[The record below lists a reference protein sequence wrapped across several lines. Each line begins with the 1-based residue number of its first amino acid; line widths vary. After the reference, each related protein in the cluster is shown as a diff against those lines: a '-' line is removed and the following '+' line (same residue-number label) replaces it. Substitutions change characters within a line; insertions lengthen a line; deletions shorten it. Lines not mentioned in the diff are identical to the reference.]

1 MIIPRSYQQ
10 EGIDKTINFLEGS
23 EQGNPLLVYPTGAGK
38 SVVIAKIA
46 EYIANK
52 GKRLL
57 VFQPQK
63 EILQQNYDK
72 YVAYGYQASVYSA
85 SMNSKNFGDVTFA
98 TIGSVASKPELFK
111 GYDYILVDEAHTVDP
126 YNGRYKT
133 FFDHLNKKVIGLT
146 ATPYRL
152 YSNSFGACL
161 RFTTR
166 TNPRVFDTVLHYVQ
180 NDYLFK
186 EGYLAKLEYEV
197 DNQYDISRLQ
207 VNSTGSDFTDESVRQ
222 YQNHIDFDHKLFK
235 KVKELME
242 RGRKPLVFTRFI
254 ADSELLIKN
263 LGEGVILTGA
273 TPHKQRQKIV
283 EDYRIG
289 KIPVLANVGVADTG
303 CDFPLCDSVV
313 IASAT
318 RSLARYTQKVGR
330 GVRIHPDKKDCV
342 VVDLCGNYNTFGR
355 VEDLNIHRDKNG
367 RFGVFGIVNG
377 KHKQLTNVNF

>member
-133 FFDHLNKKVIGLT
+133 F
-146 ATPYRL
+146 
-152 YSNSFGACL
+152 S
-161 RFTTR
+161 TTWIKR
-166 TNPRVFDTVLHYVQ
+166 SLVLQQPH
-180 NDYLFK
+180 
-186 EGYLAKLEYEV
+186 
-197 DNQYDISRLQ
+197 
-207 VNSTGSDFTDESVRQ
+207 TG
-222 YQNHIDFDHKLFK
+222 
-235 KVKELME
+235 
-242 RGRKPLVFTRFI
+242 FI
-254 ADSELLIKN
+254 AILL
-263 LGEGVILTGA
+263 
-273 TPHKQRQKIV
+273 
-283 EDYRIG
+283 
-289 KIPVLANVGVADTG
+289 VLV
-303 CDFPLCDSVV
+303 
-313 IASAT
+313 
-318 RSLARYTQKVGR
+318 
-330 GVRIHPDKKDCV
+330 
-342 VVDLCGNYNTFGR
+342 
-355 VEDLNIHRDKNG
+355 
-367 RFGVFGIVNG
+367 
-377 KHKQLTNVNF
+377 